1 MKITDIKIN
10 PKNPRLIRDEKFKQ
24 LCKSITNAPWM
35 MELRP
40 IIINENGV
48 IQGGNMRYRALVEL
62 GYKEIPDTWVKQ
74 ADQISPE
81 QWREFVVKDNLSYGE
96 WELDLLAVD
105 YNINELIEWGFD
117 FPEFES
123 PEEEAEAKDDNYE
136 IPEEIETDIIEGDLF
151 EIGNHRLICGD
162 STKTEAYE
170 RQHGRTP

>member
-96 WELDLLAVD
+96 
-105 YNINELIEWGFD
+105 
-117 FPEFES
+117 
-123 PEEEAEAKDDNYE
+123 
-136 IPEEIETDIIEGDLF
+136 
-151 EIGNHRLICGD
+151 
-162 STKTEAYE
+162 
-170 RQHGRTP
+170 